1 MAKVNL
7 EIGQSNPTTYFISLF
22 IKLTLQPVTIILLM
36 KKLFFLIPLLIVFLM
51 TSCSIQKRHYMNGYS
66 IQWNKKI
73 NANKNTAP
81 EKETTDN
88 EKNISNDISA
98 SAGNDIT
105 PIIIEKP
112 SPLISIEKPV
122 AVSDSCDVI
131 RLKDKSVIHGKV
143 TEINNSSV
151 KYKDCDDVRE
161 VIRTIS
167 KDKIAGI
174 TYSNGKEENPEVL
187 KSYKEPEPDDY
198 RLKDSNKMVKHSE
211 TENIAK
217 SSRNFGL
224 AALGFILAALLF
236 ILLGAFALLT
246 VGVGGAALIILGS
259 ALYIA
264 AIVLSIMAITRAVRT
279 FRYIRDNPRDVIYR
293 HYAITGLVL
302 GIIILGLFVIIPF
315 IASL

>member
-1 MAKVNL
+1 
-7 EIGQSNPTTYFISLF
+7 
-22 IKLTLQPVTIILLM
+22 
-36 KKLFFLIPLLIVFLM
+36 M

-66 IQWNKKI
+66 IQWNKKV
-73 NANKNTAP
+73 NADKNTAP

-112 SPLISIEKPV
+112 SPLISNEKPI
-122 AVSDSCDVI
+122 AASDSCDII

-143 TEINNSSV
+143 TEINASSV
-151 KYKDCDDVRE
+151 KFKDCDDARGI
-161 VIRTIS
+161 IRTIS
-167 KDKIAGI
+167 KDNIAGI

-187 KSYKEPEPDDY
+187 KPYKEPEPDDY

-211 TENIAK
+211 TEYTAK
-217 SSRNFGL
+217 SSREFGWTSFGL
-224 AALGFILAALLF
+224 ILLAFLF
-236 ILLGAFALLT
+236 ILLGAFLLVT
-246 VGVGGAALIILGS
+246 VGVGGPALIILGS

-264 AIVLSIMAITRAVRT
+264 AIVLSIMAIARAVRT
-279 FRYIRDNPRDVIYR
+279 FRYIQDNPRDVIYR

-302 GIIILGLFVIIPF
+302 GIIILGLFLLLPLF
-315 IASL
+315 ASL